1 MSRMIQ
7 QAVSKP
13 VLHRRD
19 ACATGVL
26 KPVLRMRSLLLLAI
40 PMLAGCQAM
49 YFLTPEKGK
58 PVKAE
63 YTKIG
68 SQTVAVV
75 VWADRPTLDVDPL
88 ARRRVCDA
96 IVYHLKKNLEKATF
110 VSGRDVETLQ
120 EKSGLNW
127 EQMPT
132 EELCKRL
139 KSDIIIR
146 IDLLEYTARGSVA
159 QELRKGRIRGT
170 LNVYECG
177 IGGGEESTY
186 NTDISCTYPKA
197 TDKHVND
204 LSDGDL
210 IRETVVEF
218 GQVVAQKFYDHEVSL
233 RGPGER

>member
-1 MSRMIQ
+1 M
-7 QAVSKP
+7 
-13 VLHRRD
+13 
-19 ACATGVL
+19 
-26 KPVLRMRSLLLLAI
+26 
-40 PMLAGCQAM
+40 PMLVGCQAM

-68 SQTVAVV
+68 SQTVAIV

-110 VSGRDVETLQ
+110 VSGRDVEALQ

-127 EQMPT
+127 EQMTT

-139 KSDIIIR
+139 KCDIVIR
-146 IDLLEYTARGSVA
+146 VDLLEYTARGSVA
-159 QELRKGRIRGT
+159 QELRKGKVRGT
-170 LNVYECG
+170 INVYECG
-177 IGGGEESTY
+177 IGSGEESTY
-186 NTDISCTYPKA
+186 NTDIACTYPKA

-218 GQVVAQKFYDHEVSL
+218 GQVVAHKFYDHEVSL